1 VKKWFEHL
9 CWKYKH
15 LEARVS
21 FYALFLAGIALAF
34 LIGMATI
41 ENLHLPGE
49 SLARNATVR
58 VMLIGHVLVT
68 MIGLLLFELMLPA
81 SDPYS
86 KFEN

>member
-1 VKKWFEHL
+1 M
-9 CWKYKH
+9 CWKYEH

-21 FYALFLAGIALAF
+21 FYALFLAGIMGAF
-34 LIGMATI
+34 LIGMATL

-49 SLARNATVR
+49 SLAANATVR
-58 VMLIGHVLVT
+58 AMLIALILVT